1 MDPPYEGHAK
11 TAWVLLRLHFET
23 LASAKIHLPNHV
35 ASNGTDISPFLGWP
49 LQTTFCLMCKAF
61 FKVFHVASPDLLII
75 RHEAASFAMP
85 NWWQDL
91 NNLMQRRSP
100 FPNKHS
106 PVITRWKFKRVRRR
120 TARCSFVFLDHVGLN
135 PWTAKMDGVYL

>member
-11 TAWVLLRLHFET
+11 TAWVFLWLHFET
-23 LASAKIHLPNHV
+23 LASAKIYLPNHV

-49 LQTTFCLMCKAF
+49 LQATFCLMCKAF

-75 RHEAASFAMP
+75 RHEAASLQCQIDGRTWTTSCKEDHP
-85 NWWQDL
+85 SQINTHL
-91 NNLMQRRSP
+91 LSLVESSNTSSP
-100 FPNKHS
+100 
-106 PVITRWKFKRVRRR
+106 
-120 TARCSFVFLDHVGLN
+120 TARCSFVFLDHVGLD